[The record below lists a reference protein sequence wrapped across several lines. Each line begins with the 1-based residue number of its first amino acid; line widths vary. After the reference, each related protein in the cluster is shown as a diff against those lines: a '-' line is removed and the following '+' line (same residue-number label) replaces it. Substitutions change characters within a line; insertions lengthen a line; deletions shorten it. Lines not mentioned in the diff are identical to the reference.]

1 MEAGAMLPVGRTN
14 VLVDFVCPGWN
25 GSCGAPAVDVAP
37 VSLTA
42 DGMVPLKMPCLSCAG
57 VIGVAEVEKE
67 EIVLVRDWW
76 CLSFQVVPGE
86 SE

>member
-1 MEAGAMLPVGRTN
+1 ME
-14 VLVDFVCPGWN
+14 
-25 GSCGAPAVDVAP
+25 VAP

>member
-1 MEAGAMLPVGRTN
+1 
-14 VLVDFVCPGWN
+14 
-25 GSCGAPAVDVAP
+25 
-37 VSLTA
+37 
-42 DGMVPLKMPCLSCAG
+42 MVPLKMPCLSCAG

-76 CLSFQVVPGE
+76 CLSFQVVLGE